1 MTPSTQHP
9 LLDDD
14 VRQRVLSCL
23 LVVQRHSWD
32 QGVTAA
38 ALEDAG
44 AAGLLRVLADDAV
57 ARQLPDGR
65 LAELDPA
72 CAVNSGAVGDLVAVL
87 AARTGDAELAAATR
101 RQRDWL
107 LTAAPRAGDGTLF
120 HLTSSRQVWA
130 DTVFMVVP
138 FLATVGQPAAALAQ
152 FRGHRSRLRDPAT
165 GLWAARWDEDAGA
178 LADPRAWGTGN
189 GWVVAGAARVVH
201 RLPGAPG
208 AELAAEVRALLAA
221 FRPLRRPDGLF
232 GDVLDDPDG
241 PADTNV
247 AAMVA
252 YAALTGAAEGW
263 LPAADGE
270 LGESLLGSVV
280 DRVDTLGRVTGAS
293 AAPHFDRPGHSPE
306 AQAFLLLADSAA
318 RRWRRTHRGAA
329 SS

>member
-1 MTPSTQHP
+1 MAPSTQHP

-14 VRQRVLSCL
+14 VRRRVLSCL

-44 AAGLLRVLADDAV
+44 EAALLRVLADDAV

-72 CAVNSGAVGDLVAVL
+72 CAVNSGAVGDLVALL
-87 AARTGDAELAAATR
+87 AARTGDAGLSAAAR

-107 LTAAPRAGDGTLF
+107 LAGAPRADDGTLF

-130 DTVFMVVP
+130 DTVFMVLP
-138 FLATVGQPAAALAQ
+138 FLARAGEPAAALAQ
-152 FRGHRSRLRDPAT
+152 FRGHRARLRDPAT

-178 LADPRAWGTGN
+178 PADPRAWGTGN
-189 GWVVAGAARVVH
+189 GWVAAGAARAVH
-201 RLPGAPG
+201 LLPAAAG

-221 FRPLRRPDGLF
+221 CRPLRRPDGRF
-232 GDVLDDPDG
+232 GDVLDDPAG

-247 AAMVA
+247 AAMLG

-263 LPAADGE
+263 LPPADGA
-270 LGESLLGSVV
+270 LGESLLGSVA
-280 DRVDTLGRVTGAS
+280 DRVDALGRVTGAS

-318 RRWRRTHRGAA
+318 RRWRTTRAG
-329 SS
+329 